1 MTFYAQHGSPGE
13 DNEPLRRCDARLYE
27 DADHLLV
34 DGIRTMAGTSLTGR
48 RQSRYWSGG
57 SW

>member
-1 MTFYAQHGSPGE
+1 MTFYAQHESPGE

-27 DADHLLV
+27 DADHVLV

-57 SW
+57 S